1 MSARLKFTF
10 QAQKDAEL
18 DVEKDAIVKLVEKV
32 NDFWYKC
39 SIDGKEGLVQA
50 NYMEIL
56 KEIPTKSET
65 QAKVTPEVT
74 STSEKEEDKTV
85 EIKEENTTSVA
96 RKILPPKILRK
107 IMTKA

>member
-1 MSARLKFTF
+1 
-10 QAQKDAEL
+10 
-18 DVEKDAIVKLVEKV
+18 
-32 NDFWYKC
+32 
-39 SIDGKEGLVQA
+39 
-50 NYMEIL
+50 MEIL

-96 RKILPPKILRK
+96 KEDSTPKNTEK
-107 IMTKA
+107 NTTKALIKKIQHQS

>member
-56 KEIPTKSET
+56 NNGSLVLCLIFSCLL
-65 QAKVTPEVT
+65 V
-74 STSEKEEDKTV
+74 DGYFLCF
-85 EIKEENTTSVA
+85 I
-96 RKILPPKILRK
+96 
-107 IMTKA
+107 